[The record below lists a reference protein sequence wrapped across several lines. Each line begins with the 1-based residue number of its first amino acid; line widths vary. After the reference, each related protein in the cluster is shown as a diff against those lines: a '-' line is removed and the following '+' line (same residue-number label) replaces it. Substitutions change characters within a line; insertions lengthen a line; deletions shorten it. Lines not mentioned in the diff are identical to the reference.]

1 MLKIG
6 LTGGIASGK
15 TSVANWFAG
24 QGVRVFDADKAVHT
38 LYSHG
43 DIISKI
49 TNAFGSE
56 YIQEGLV
63 NRSQLAKLVFS
74 NQEARAKLERIIHP
88 YVREEMAKS
97 IENAEREG
105 EKIII
110 LDLPLLFETDW
121 TSYVDEIWTVYIPL
135 ETQIQRLTQRNNF
148 TREEASQ
155 RISAQLSLD
164 YKADNSDRVIN
175 NSSSWTE
182 TESELIKIY
191 SEITKSLGYKL

>member
-24 QGVRVFDADKAVHT
+24 KGIRVFDADKAVHG
-38 LYSHG
+38 LYSQEG
-43 DIISKI
+43 IISSI
-49 TNAFGSE
+49 TKAFGDE

-63 NRSQLAKLVFS
+63 NRSQLGRLVFT
-74 NQEARAKLERIIHP
+74 NKEARTKLEQIIHP
-88 YVREEMAKS
+88 FVHAEMAKS
-97 IENAEREG
+97 VENAEREG
-105 EKIII
+105 EKMII
-110 LDLPLLFETDW
+110 LDLPLIFETGW
-121 TSYVDEIWTVYIPL
+121 TSYVDEIWTVYVPL
-135 ETQIQRLTQRNNF
+135 ETQIQRLIQRNNF

-155 RISAQLSLD
+155 RISTQLSLE
-164 YKADNSDRVIN
+164 YKAENSDRVID
-175 NSSSWTE
+175 NSGSWTE